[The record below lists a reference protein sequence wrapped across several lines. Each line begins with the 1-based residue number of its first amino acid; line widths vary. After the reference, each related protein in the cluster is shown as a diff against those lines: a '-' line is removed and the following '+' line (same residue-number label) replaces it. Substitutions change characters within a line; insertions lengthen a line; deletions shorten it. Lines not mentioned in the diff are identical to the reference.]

1 LQHRDRLGDDQQAV
15 AIPAIDGDAGK
26 RAEEKRWKLAGKADD
41 AEEEGGAGQ
50 AVDEPVRRGRGDPR
64 ADE

>member
-1 LQHRDRLGDDQQAV
+1 V
-15 AIPAIDGDAGK
+15 AIPAVDGDTGK
-26 RAEEKRWKLAGKADD
+26 WAKEKRRKLAGKADD

-64 ADE
+64 TYE